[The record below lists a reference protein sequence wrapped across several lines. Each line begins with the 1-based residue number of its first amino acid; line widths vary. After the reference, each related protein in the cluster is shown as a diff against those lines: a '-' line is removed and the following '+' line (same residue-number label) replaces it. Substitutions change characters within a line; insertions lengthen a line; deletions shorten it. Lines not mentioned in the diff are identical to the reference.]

1 MIEIIPD
8 AGDLAAYVEF
18 AEENSLGFEY
28 NDFFAPDM
36 LDDREELNKRIALYK
51 SLGRPSGRDTM
62 HGAFFDIVPFSWDN
76 GIRRHS
82 VYRMRQSVEIAS
94 ELGCRAVV
102 FHTGLVPG
110 LVGSDKYRGN
120 WLKSMGETVRQLL
133 NESEGVEIYMENM
146 FDETPDELRDL
157 AIELQDEKRF
167 GLCLDVAHVMLTKC
181 GPQRW
186 FQELA
191 PYIRHFHL
199 NDNHLERDEHL
210 PMGEGSIDWK
220 YLFRLIEENGLNC
233 ASALLEMNGL
243 DQIRKS
249 LDFVKTWGNFR
260 V

>member
-8 AGDLAAYVEF
+8 AGELTAYVEF

-28 NDFFAPDM
+28 NDFFVPDM

-62 HGAFFDIVPFSWDN
+62 HGAFFDIVPFSWDS

-102 FHTGLVPG
+102 FHTGLIPG
-110 LVGSDKYRGN
+110 LVGSDKYRCN
-120 WLKSMGETVRQLL
+120 WLESMGETVRKLL

-167 GLCLDVAHVMLTKC
+167 GICLDVAHVMLTKC
-181 GPQRW
+181 EPQRW
-186 FQELA
+186 IQELA

-199 NDNHLERDEHL
+199 NDNHLVRDEHL
-210 PMGEGSIDWK
+210 SMGEGCIDWK

-243 DQIRKS
+243 CQICKS